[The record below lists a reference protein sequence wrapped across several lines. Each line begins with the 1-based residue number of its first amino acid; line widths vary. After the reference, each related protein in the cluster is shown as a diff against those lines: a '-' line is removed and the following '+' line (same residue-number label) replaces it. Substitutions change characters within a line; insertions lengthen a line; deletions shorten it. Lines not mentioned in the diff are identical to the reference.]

1 MREERAAAADGS
13 SDDDDEE
20 EEGEEEEEG
29 GEEGE
34 GEVERAATKRDA
46 ARVAAQ
52 QADSRDMAEIW
63 PRSGRDLDEIAH
75 RRAQTARYVAELEL
89 GSVSADRL
97 FATPQAEAARQAAVE
112 RARAQRR
119 PRRTGRL
126 YGPNER
132 VRSSWSLGR
141 EGRGGAGGEA
151 REEGQGG
158 RWRGAGLS
166 MRLP

>member
-13 SDDDDEE
+13 SDAEEE
-20 EEGEEEEEG
+20 EEGAEEEEG

-89 GSVSADRL
+89 GSVSADLGSISALSLPNPGVSRLDLGRL

-126 YGPNER
+126 YGPMNEFA
-132 VRSSWSLGR
+132 VHGR
-141 EGRGGAGGEA
+141 
-151 REEGQGG
+151 
-158 RWRGAGLS
+158 
-166 MRLP
+166 